1 MNRMTSQI
9 QNLFRS
15 ALRPIARF
23 ARRILTPAEPP
34 VEFDWHE
41 INSGPARGA
50 KVILPR
56 NAAITDR
63 IVGGQYEQQVLS
75 FVSALV
81 KQDEVCF
88 DIGGHYGY
96 YTLCLASLAPR
107 GQVHTFEPVATLA
120 QRIEQAAE
128 RSGFGH
134 VTVHQAAVAGEVGEM
149 DLSYDESGKG
159 DDSMAYLDA
168 YGGVDTEA
176 AHEHYRSF
184 SRTRVQSVTLD
195 SLVNQLPAPS
205 FVKIDAEGAEAAI
218 LGGGLHFI
226 SRFRPRLLIEIHGIR
241 EALQCAEVFNRLDYR
256 AVLLTDQKTTMP
268 ILWVA
273 NDDDDAVASVREVL
287 GHDPIVLFETGRQS
301 LESTDSSALN
311 DLSS

>member
-1 MNRMTSQI
+1 MTSQI
-9 QNLFRS
+9 QNLVRS

-23 ARRILTPAEPP
+23 ARRILTPPEPP
-34 VEFDWHE
+34 VVFDWHQ
-41 INSGPARGA
+41 INAGPARGA
-50 KVILPR
+50 ELILPS
-56 NAAITDR
+56 NAAITER
-63 IVGGQYEQQVLS
+63 IVDGGYEQQVLA

-96 YTLCLASLAPR
+96 YTLCLANLAPR
-107 GQVHTFEPVATLA
+107 GQVHTFEPVSTLA
-120 QRIEQAAE
+120 KRIRQAAD
-128 RSGFGH
+128 RSGLGH
-134 VTVHQAAVAGEVGEM
+134 VTVHQAAVAGEIGEM
-149 DLSYDESGKG
+149 DLYYDQSGQG

-184 SRTRVQSVTLD
+184 SRTKVQSVTLD

-205 FVKIDAEGAEAAI
+205 FIKMDAEGAEAAI
-218 LGGGLHFI
+218 LRGGLNLVR
-226 SRFRPRLLIEIHGIR
+226 RFRPRLLIEIHGIH
-241 EALQCAEVFNRLDYR
+241 EALQCAEILSRVGYR
-256 AVLLTDQKTTMP
+256 ALLLTDQKKTMP

-273 NDDDDAVASVREVL
+273 NDDDDAVASVRTVL
-287 GHDPIVLFETGRQS
+287 GHDPMMLFATGHPS
-301 LESTDSSALN
+301 LESTESATSN